1 MRGLGN
7 GRWRLTS
14 PIVEDVDRVLAA
26 IDRII
31 GGGGAYVEELDRR
44 SGHRKAAQLISR
56 GGVLTPQAQVGMQ
69 AQLQMW
75 GGLSGEA

>member
-1 MRGLGN
+1 MISNRP
-7 GRWRLTS
+7 TQ
-14 PIVEDVDRVLAA
+14 PAA
-26 IDRII
+26 VT
-31 GGGGAYVEELDRR
+31 YVEELDRR
-44 SGHRKAAQLISR
+44 SGHRKAALLIPR